1 MAAAPQRPA
10 APTYFDPHKPEAQ
23 VGVTQLFGAGF
34 RDGVVEI
41 DYMLC
46 TRTPRQMYRRDFV
59 YISRLL
65 YSLERYRTIRSA
77 DVARLDECE
86 QKVVRKL
93 DSVRQLVAR
102 TLREA
107 NALIAANV
115 QPAHH
120 ITYPRAMRYRAP
132 IISPYAREYMEVLT
146 DADRAY
152 AQIEVA
158 FLLGLIDRHKR
169 REIEVFMRKAIRA
182 ISAVVRQ
189 VRVEAVRYVDSLRS
203 KTDDAADRS
212 QIEQMA
218 QQDAATLTHEAQ
230 ADSELLSSPSAEHDL
245 AVIAGDAQPLPYP
258 AQDDTPASVPPDAA
272 APA

>member
-86 QKVVRKL
+86 Q
-93 DSVRQLVAR
+93 
-102 TLREA
+102 
-107 NALIAANV
+107 
-115 QPAHH
+115 
-120 ITYPRAMRYRAP
+120 M
-132 IISPYAREYMEVLT
+132 
-146 DADRAY
+146 
-152 AQIEVA
+152 
-158 FLLGLIDRHKR
+158 
-169 REIEVFMRKAIRA
+169 
-182 ISAVVRQ
+182 
-189 VRVEAVRYVDSLRS
+189 
-203 KTDDAADRS
+203 
-212 QIEQMA
+212 
-218 QQDAATLTHEAQ
+218 
-230 ADSELLSSPSAEHDL
+230 
-245 AVIAGDAQPLPYP
+245 
-258 AQDDTPASVPPDAA
+258 
-272 APA
+272 